1 MGSET
6 NMSRAATAPGFH
18 ALQWQI
24 REMSP
29 VGFFLMFLTDEQPSA
44 LVFQDSSV
52 VTDGQSI

>member
-1 MGSET
+1 
-6 NMSRAATAPGFH
+6 MSRAATAPGFH